1 LLQTVH
7 VVPSA
12 KAAAPKLKVAMEELH
27 RLEELLD
34 QTDDPEDVDVLSQST
49 AIEHVAQGTAE
60 MQRLMEESM

>member
-1 LLQTVH
+1 
-7 VVPSA
+7 
-12 KAAAPKLKVAMEELH
+12 MEELH